1 MVSRH
6 LLTKILLL
14 LAISG
19 CASYEKFRQ
28 ITEEVEMPSRIY
40 RADFNQTWQAVLN
53 VSKRYSLAQ
62 QNQEAGYIKTRWE
75 DNTQELNFSDSFGS
89 SDAVKAARFKLV
101 INVVKGYRGSREV
114 TKVTVYKR
122 QLVEQDFLQGWKEV
136 ATDGILEQTLL
147 YRIGKLIDK
156 DNMLKE
162 IDKAREKEQLQN
174 F

>member
-6 LLTKILLL
+6 LLTKLLLL

-19 CASYEKFRQ
+19 CAGYDKFRQ
-28 ITEEVEMPSRIY
+28 ITEEVAMLSKVY
-40 RADFNQTWQAVLN
+40 KADYNQTWQAVLSI
-53 VSKRYSLAQ
+53 SKRFSLAQ

-114 TKVTVYKR
+114 TKVTIYKR
-122 QLVEQDFLQGWKEV
+122 QLIEQDFLQGWKEIP
-136 ATDGILEQTLL
+136 TDGIQEQTLL
-147 YRIGKLIDK
+147 YRIGRFIEK
-156 DNMLKE
+156 DNMNRE
-162 IDKAREKEQLQN
+162 IDKAREKEQMQN